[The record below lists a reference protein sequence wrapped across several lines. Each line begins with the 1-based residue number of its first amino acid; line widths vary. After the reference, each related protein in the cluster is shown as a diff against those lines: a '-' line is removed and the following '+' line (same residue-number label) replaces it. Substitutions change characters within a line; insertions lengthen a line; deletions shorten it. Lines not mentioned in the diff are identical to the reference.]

1 MCSLLIDR
9 EYRYTKKEHTA
20 AKINLSLSPLSFSLS
35 LKSDCIYINIYINRT
50 GITPVIHKQRYS
62 TTSCH
67 RVHQQKTVIS
77 IKKKSQWNGEH
88 SIIIA

>member
-1 MCSLLIDR
+1 MCSLLINR
-9 EYRYTKKEHTA
+9 EYTKKEHTA
-20 AKINLSLSPLSFSLS
+20 AKINLSLSPLSFS

-77 IKKKSQWNGEH
+77 IKKKKVSGMVN
-88 SIIIA
+88 IL

>member
-1 MCSLLIDR
+1 MCSLLINR
-9 EYRYTKKEHTA
+9 EYTKKEHTA

-35 LKSDCIYINIYINRT
+35 LKSYCIYINIYINRT

-77 IKKKSQWNGEH
+77 VNKKTTVSGMVN
-88 SIIIA
+88 IL

>member
-1 MCSLLIDR
+1 MCSLLINR
-9 EYRYTKKEHTA
+9 EYTKKEHTA
-20 AKINLSLSPLSFSLS
+20 AKINLYISLPSLLLSFS

-77 IKKKSQWNGEH
+77 VNKKTTVSGMVN
-88 SIIIA
+88 IL

>member
-1 MCSLLIDR
+1 MCSLLINR
-9 EYRYTKKEHTA
+9 EFTKKEHTA
-20 AKINLSLSPLSFSLS
+20 AKINLSPLSPSLSLS
-35 LKSDCIYINIYINRT
+35 LKSDCIHILNIYINRT

-77 IKKKSQWNGEH
+77 IKKKKVSGMVN
-88 SIIIA
+88 IL